1 MRFKPVKVRVHSI
14 QSCIIILKMAVH
26 GYAEVDHTAD
36 IAIRVWGEDFFML
49 LTQASQGLYALMGIV
64 ADTGSSMAFKM
75 SIPLGNRETILV
87 DFLSEL
93 LYLVELDN
101 LILDDFVFF
110 LKGRQILRFSQ
121 PAIRSDLK
129 NERSKRLPIIF

>member
-1 MRFKPVKVRVHSI
+1 
-14 QSCIIILKMAVH
+14 MAVH

-36 IAIRVWGEDFFML
+36 IAIKVWGEDFFML
-49 LTQASQGLYALMGIV
+49 LTQAAQGLYTLMGIV
-64 ADTGSSMAFKM
+64 TDTGSSMAYEM

-93 LYLVELDN
+93 LYLVELDS

-110 LKGRQILRFSQ
+110 EGQADITVQSTGHK
-121 PAIRSDLK
+121 IRSQ
-129 NERSKRLPIIF
+129 ERAIKAVTYHLLNVKKTATGVTATITFDV